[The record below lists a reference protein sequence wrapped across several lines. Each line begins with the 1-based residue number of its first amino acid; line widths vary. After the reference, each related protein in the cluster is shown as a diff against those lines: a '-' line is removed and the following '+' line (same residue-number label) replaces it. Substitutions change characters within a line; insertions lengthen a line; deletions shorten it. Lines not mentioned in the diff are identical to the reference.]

1 MLQGGIDDVWFNT
14 KTEELIV
21 VDYKSQQDNNEVSQ
35 DTYFKKPYKAGYKI
49 QMDFYA
55 YLLKGLGYKVSSD
68 SYLYICNAKEI
79 GEFNGK
85 MLFDEILIHYKV
97 NTDYHEDKIQKM
109 IDIMNSEKVPDSNES
124 CENCA
129 YARQRSAIDKLQ
141 N

>member
-1 MLQGGIDDVWFNT
+1 
-14 KTEELIV
+14 
-21 VDYKSQQDNNEVSQ
+21 
-35 DTYFKKPYKAGYKI
+35 
-49 QMDFYA
+49 
-55 YLLKGLGYKVSSD
+55 
-68 SYLYICNAKEI
+68 
-79 GEFNGK
+79 

-129 YARQRSAIDKLQ
+129 YARLRSAIDKLQ

>member
-1 MLQGGIDDVWFNT
+1 
-14 KTEELIV
+14 
-21 VDYKSQQDNNEVSQ
+21 
-35 DTYFKKPYKAGYKI
+35 
-49 QMDFYA
+49 MDFYA